1 MNIVLFRID
10 ERFIHGQ
17 IIQGWK
23 GLDYQHIVVI
33 SDKIAENEL
42 EKRLQLS
49 GVPDGVTVCFYKS
62 NQMPDMLRE
71 QAKNTKRTIILV
83 GNISD
88 ALLIIQSGIRVN
100 KLNLGVM
107 SRNSFRTHVVSNSVY
122 VSPEEMVALK
132 QIAEMG
138 IEVEAQGVERDT
150 AVRLF

>member
-17 IIQGWK
+17 TIQGWK
-23 GLDYQHIVVI
+23 GLEYQHIIVI
-33 SDKIAENEL
+33 SDKIAGDDL
-42 EKRLQLS
+42 ERRLQLS
-49 GVPDGVTVCFYKS
+49 GVPDDVTVCFYNS
-62 NQMPDMLRE
+62 NQMPDMIQD
-71 QAKNTKRTIILV
+71 QAKNTRRTIILV

-88 ALLIIQSGIRVN
+88 AFLVIQSGVRVN

-107 SRNSFRTHVVSNSVY
+107 SRNSSRTCVISNAVF
-122 VSPEEMVALK
+122 VSPDEMELLK

-138 IEVEAQGVERDT
+138 IEVEAQGVEKDT

>member
-23 GLDYQHIVVI
+23 GLEYQHIVVI
-33 SDKIAENEL
+33 SDRMAGDEL

-49 GVPDGVTVCFYKS
+49 GVLDNVTACFYKS
-62 NQMPDMLRE
+62 NQMPEMAMD

-83 GNISD
+83 GNVED
-88 ALLIIQSGIRVN
+88 AILVIQSGIRVN

-107 SRNSFRTHVVSNSVY
+107 SRNSSRTHVVSPAVY
-122 VSPEEMVALK
+122 VSPEEMESLK
-132 QIAEMG
+132 QISMMG

>member
-23 GLDYQHIVVI
+23 GLEYQHIVVI
-33 SDKIAENEL
+33 NDRIAENEL
-42 EKRLQLS
+42 EKRLQFS
-49 GVPDGVTVCFYKS
+49 GVPDDVTVCFYKS

-83 GNISD
+83 GNIPD
-88 ALLIIQSGIRVN
+88 ALLVIQSGIRVN

-107 SRNSFRTHVVSNSVY
+107 SRNSSRICVVNNAVY
-122 VSPEEMVALK
+122 VSPEEMEVLR

>member
-23 GLDYQHIVVI
+23 GLEYQHIVVI
-33 SDKIAENEL
+33 SDRIAGNDL
-42 EKRLQLS
+42 ERRLQLS
-49 GVPDGVTVCFYKS
+49 GVPDNVTVCFYKR
-62 NQMPDMLRE
+62 QEMPDMARE
-71 QAKNTKRTIILV
+71 QAKNTRRSIILV
-83 GNISD
+83 GSVED
-88 ALLIIQSGIRVN
+88 ALLVIQTGIRVN

-107 SRNSFRTHVVSNSVY
+107 SRNSSRTCVVSNAVY
-122 VSPEEMVALK
+122 VSPEEMESLK
-132 QIAEMG
+132 QIAKMG

>member
-23 GLDYQHIVVI
+23 GLEYQHIVVI
-33 SDKIAENEL
+33 DNKIAGDDFE
-42 EKRLQLS
+42 RQLQLI
-49 GVPDGVTVCFYKS
+49 GVPDGVTAYFYNS
-62 NQMPDMLRE
+62 ETIPDMVMD

-88 ALLIIQSGIRVN
+88 ALLVVQSGVKVD
-100 KLNLGVM
+100 KLNLGVI
-107 SRNSFRTHVVSNSVY
+107 SRNSSRTCVVSNAVF
-122 VSPEEMVALK
+122 VSPEEMDVLK

-150 AVRLF
+150 AVKLF